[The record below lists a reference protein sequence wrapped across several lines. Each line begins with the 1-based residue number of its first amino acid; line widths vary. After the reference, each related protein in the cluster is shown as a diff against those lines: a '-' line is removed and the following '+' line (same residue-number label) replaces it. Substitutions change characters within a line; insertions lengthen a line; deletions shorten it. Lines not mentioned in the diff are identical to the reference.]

1 MMQALERGHH
11 MKANER
17 KAAIDA
23 YKERKVEAGIYLI
36 RCAAS
41 SHTWVGSAP
50 DLSTIQNRLWF
61 TLRNGSNP
69 HKSLQDMWVTHGCE
83 AFDFEVVERLND
95 NDNPAYIRNIA
106 LKNRHTHW
114 IEKLNGIRI

>member
-1 MMQALERGHH
+1 

-50 DLSTIQNRLWF
+50 DLSTIQHRLWF
-61 TLRNGSNP
+61 SLSNGSTP
-69 HKSLQDMWVTHGCE
+69 HQLLQYMWVTHGCE
-83 AFDFEVVERLND
+83 AFAVEVLERLND
-95 NDNPAYIRNIA
+95 NDNPS
-106 LKNRHTHW
+106 
-114 IEKLNGIRI
+114 